1 MSKVHDKDASLQR
14 VQRLEGKQSDNYS
27 IIWQLVQLSK
37 DESTKTRTE
46 PDWEG
51 GVSKNLPEGSETLI
65 ELTYLQRQTCG
76 RYVFLSAAEVMLG
89 DMAGSRET
97 LQAYVE
103 SGSTP
108 LPESW
113 SSALQIYKN
122 HFVHWLKIIQ
132 SHGEDT
138 AM

>member
-1 MSKVHDKDASLQR
+1 M
-14 VQRLEGKQSDNYS
+14 
-27 IIWQLVQLSK
+27 SK

-122 HFVHWLKIIQ
+122 HFVH
-132 SHGEDT
+132 
-138 AM
+138 